1 MKPAPRLGFVEQLL
15 ESPLEDDQ
23 VDRPDVSVQQCIQ
36 LTGTN
41 GRTLGHI
48 YLTLLINAS
57 KDNKKMAVA
66 WISSKFPA
74 PLLHFKPKVNQVRRA

>member
-1 MKPAPRLGFVEQLL
+1 MP

-23 VDRPDVSVQQCIQ
+23 VDRPDVYMEQSIQ

-48 YLTLLINAS
+48 YQTLLS
-57 KDNKKMAVA
+57 
-66 WISSKFPA
+66 
-74 PLLHFKPKVNQVRRA
+74 RACATEEFGSRDKRK